1 MAKQLRQILVA
12 IAELEHPPAGVLRKA
27 GTLARAAG
35 AAVELFHAIDVP
47 DPGASYPET
56 VTAEAA
62 RERRAD
68 IETHCEERLERMARD
83 VALKGVKVTV
93 NASWDYPPHEAI
105 VRRALAAHADLVIAA
120 ARPHGRGARL
130 LLRNTDWELIRNCPL
145 PLLLVKSPRP
155 YQKPV
160 ILAAVDP
167 FHAHAKPAH
176 LDDRLLE
183 VGGQLAKL
191 LRGSLHIFH
200 AYMPLVT
207 AATTAGVEA
216 AHDQYV
222 ERVVD
227 ELAERAGIR
236 KAYRHVEMGSVG
248 RELGTV
254 TRRTHASLVVMGAV
268 SRSALARVFIGAT
281 AERVL
286 DKVECDILIVKPRGF
301 VSRVARTSAAAS
313 IPPPKQRAAGT
324 TRRRSQNRGPAHQ
337 DRLPALF

>member
-1 MAKQLRQILVA
+1 MAKQLRRILVA
-12 IAELEHPPAGVLRKA
+12 IAEPEHPPAGALRKA
-27 GTLARAAG
+27 GTLAKAAG

-62 RERRAD
+62 QARRSD
-68 IETHCEERLERMARD
+68 IESHCEQRLERLARD
-83 VALKGVKVTV
+83 AAFKGVKVTV

-105 VRRALAAHADLVIAA
+105 VRRALAAHADLVIAT
-120 ARPHGRGARL
+120 ARPHRRGARL

-145 PLLLVKSPRP
+145 PLLLVKSPRA

-200 AYMPLVT
+200 AYMPLVS
-207 AATTAGVEA
+207 AATTPGVEA

-236 KAYRHVEMGSVG
+236 KANRHVEMGSIG
-248 RELGTV
+248 RELSTI

-286 DKVECDILIVKPRGF
+286 DKIESDVLIVKPRGF
-301 VSRVARTSAAAS
+301 VSRVARTSAAAA
-313 IPPPKQRAAGT
+313 IPPPGRRAAGAARRRPH
-324 TRRRSQNRGPAHQ
+324 TRRPAPP